1 MAFAY
6 RRIVY
11 YSFLNYLFFQFYWGT
26 HMYMP
31 YYYARA
37 GLSDS
42 RIGFL
47 IGLVSFV
54 TLLVVLPIGA
64 LSDRLD
70 PKKLFLAGASVAA
83 LFSLLFLAAEP
94 RRIIAPYIFVFGLA
108 VAMLQIS
115 LTAHFLKHMEDTGR
129 GNQSAI
135 FAIGSLLGAGIGAQL
150 SGMVVKHFGVENL
163 FWASL
168 GSAALLLVCGLGLPR
183 LKGIP
188 FHLSEYHEDLK
199 HPLSWILLFV
209 AFIVA
214 SHSGFEHVGYTLI
227 QTEVMGL
234 SPAKAG
240 ELFLYISFWMAA
252 VSWFS
257 GKVHDRAKK
266 PVLYAGL
273 ALLISGIFQA
283 ASGYGRGFSDFLFI
297 RMMHTVGDSFAGVLM
312 LVVASV
318 VFEKKRAGGS
328 WAILLLVRNL
338 SDFLFANVA
347 GHINQ
352 AIGLRRGFLVSGI
365 LLVSAGLMVIFILR
379 PRFWKEI
386 RAVEQTGAL
395 AEPSGLEF

>member
-42 RIGFL
+42 RIGY
-47 IGLVSFV
+47 LVGIVSLT

-64 LSDRLD
+64 LSDRID
-70 PKKLFLAGASVAA
+70 PKKLFLAGAAA
-83 LFSLLFLAAEP
+83 AMLFAVLFLAQEP
-94 RRIIAPYIFVFGLA
+94 TRIIAPYIFIFGVA
-108 VAMLQIS
+108 VALVQIS
-115 LTAHFLKHMEDTGR
+115 LTAHFLKHMENTER

-135 FAIGSLLGAGIGAQL
+135 YTIGSLLGAGIGAEL

-168 GSAALLLVCGLGLPR
+168 GSAGLLLVCGLGLPR
-183 LKGIP
+183 IKGIP
-188 FHLSEYHEDLK
+188 FQLSEYREDLR

-209 AFIVA
+209 AFIVS
-214 SHSGFEHVGYTLI
+214 SHSGFEHVGYTLL
-227 QTEVMGL
+227 QTRVMGL
-234 SPAKAG
+234 SPDKAG

-252 VSWFS
+252 VSWLS

-273 ALLISGIFQA
+273 ALLVSGIFQA
-283 ASGYGRGFSDFLFI
+283 ASGYCHGFGDFLVV
-297 RMMHTVGDSFAGVLM
+297 RMIHTVGDSFSGVLI
-312 LVVASV
+312 LVIASM
-318 VFEKKRAGGS
+318 VFERKRAGGS

-347 GHINQ
+347 GHLNQ
-352 AIGLRRGFLVSGI
+352 SIGLRRGFLVSGI
-365 LLVSAGLMVIFILR
+365 LVVAAGVIVILVLR

-386 RAVEQTGAL
+386 KLAEKTGAL
-395 AEPSGLEF
+395 AEPGALEL